1 MIENS
6 KKHKFKNLIQ
16 QKSTQANNNS
26 KVLTCPSCKKIF
38 TRFSRI
44 PYNLKCNHIIC
55 KECILNKGICS
66 IDKKIIDCDINDL
79 IINQTF
85 LDFIPTNSKKIFLC
99 KCKEPIK
106 YMCSFDNETF
116 CSNCLKNHKKNEH
129 STFVFYPKIQN
140 ILKDLENIKIH
151 SKEKLNEIDFQ
162 LDNLSD
168 LKINLIDKTKN
179 EFNKL
184 NENFEIL
191 IKKLKKIKE
200 NYENEIKN
208 SYFNQINKINNDK
221 EIISNNKKIL
231 NEIFEGIN
239 YLISKC
245 ENEDEI
251 IYDDL
256 IKNKNEIIQKWE
268 LSLKNSIYNY
278 NLYNNEHLK
287 IPSFKFNF
295 DSKLLN
301 EIIIDK
307 NINKKNLKI
316 NVDNNNNNNNN
327 YFLSRDST
335 NTNTKQDSCLSNQ
348 KKNFNYSEKKQNKLF
363 IVDTKSENKPVLI
376 NDNKNNSCNKS
387 IIYDNNNNNNN
398 KNIENNIIYNSNKLI
413 YRYKGIYI
421 NNKRNLNNIM
431 YDDFFTK

>member
-1 MIENS
+1 MTENS
-6 KKHKFKNLIQ
+6 KKNKLKNLFQ
-16 QKSTQANNNS
+16 LKSNLSNNNS

-38 TRFSRI
+38 TKFARI

-66 IDKKIIDCDINDL
+66 IDKKIIDCDIKDL
-79 IINQTF
+79 TINQTF
-85 LDFIPTNSKKIFLC
+85 LDFIPSKKVFLC
-99 KCKEPIK
+99 KCKETIK
-106 YMCSFDNETF
+106 FMCSFDNETF
-116 CSNCLKNHKKNEH
+116 CSNCLKNHENKEH
-129 STFVFYPKIQN
+129 STFVFYPKINN
-140 ILKDLENIKIH
+140 ILNDLENIKIH
-151 SKEKLNEIDFQ
+151 SKEKLNEIEIK

-268 LSLKNSIYNY
+268 LSLKNSVYNC
-278 NLYNNEHLK
+278 NLYNFEHLK

-295 DSKLLN
+295 DSNILN
-301 EIIIDK
+301 EIIMLKNDN
-307 NINKKNLKI
+307 NINRNNLK
-316 NVDNNNNNNNN
+316 NNIDNNNN
-327 YFLSRDST
+327 YFLSREST
-335 NTNTKQDSCLSNQ
+335 NAYTKQDSCLSNQ
-348 KKNFNYSEKKQNKLF
+348 KKNFNNSEKKQQNKLF
-363 IVDTKSENKPVLI
+363 FVDTKTENKPVLI
-376 NDNKNNSCNKS
+376 NNNNNKTL
-387 IIYDNNNNNNN
+387 IYDNNNKENNN
-398 KNIENNIIYNSNKLI
+398 IYNSNKLV

-421 NNKRNLNNIM
+421 NNKRNLNYVINE
-431 YDDFFTK
+431 DFFTK

>member
-1 MIENS
+1 MKI
-6 KKHKFKNLIQ
+6 KNIQ
-16 QKSTQANNNS
+16 
-26 KVLTCPSCKKIF
+26 LLF
-38 TRFSRI
+38 
-44 PYNLKCNHIIC
+44 
-55 KECILNKGICS
+55 
-66 IDKKIIDCDINDL
+66 
-79 IINQTF
+79 
-85 LDFIPTNSKKIFLC
+85 
-99 KCKEPIK
+99 
-106 YMCSFDNETF
+106 
-116 CSNCLKNHKKNEH
+116 
-129 STFVFYPKIQN
+129 FYPKINN
-140 ILKDLENIKIH
+140 ILNDLENIKIH
-151 SKEKLNEIDFQ
+151 SKEKLNEIEIQ

-268 LSLKNSIYNY
+268 LSLKNSVYNC
-278 NLYNNEHLK
+278 NLYNFEHLK

-295 DSKLLN
+295 DSNILN
-301 EIIIDK
+301 EIIMLKNDN
-307 NINKKNLKI
+307 NINRNNLK
-316 NVDNNNNNNNN
+316 NNIDNNNNN
-327 YFLSRDST
+327 YFLSREST
-335 NTNTKQDSCLSNQ
+335 NAYTKQDSCLSNQ
-348 KKNFNYSEKKQNKLF
+348 KKNFNNSEKKQQNKLF
-363 IVDTKSENKPVLI
+363 FVDTKTENKPVLI
-376 NDNKNNSCNKS
+376 NNNNNKTL
-387 IIYDNNNNNNN
+387 IDNNNNNNKEN
-398 KNIENNIIYNSNKLI
+398 NNIIYNSNKLV

-421 NNKRNLNNIM
+421 NNKRNLNNVINE
-431 YDDFFTK
+431 DFFTK

>member
-6 KKHKFKNLIQ
+6 KKNNFKNLIQ
-16 QKSTQANNNS
+16 LKINLSNNNS

-38 TRFSRI
+38 TKFARI

-55 KECILNKGICS
+55 KECIINKGICS
-66 IDKKIIDCDINDL
+66 IDKKIIDCDIKDL
-79 IINQTF
+79 TINQTF
-85 LDFIPTNSKKIFLC
+85 LDFIPNNSKKVFLC
-99 KCKEPIK
+99 KCKENIK
-106 YMCSFDNETF
+106 FMCSFDNETF
-116 CSNCLKNHKKNEH
+116 CSNCLKNHENKEH
-129 STFVFYPKIQN
+129 STFVFYPKINN
-140 ILKDLENIKIH
+140 ILNDLENIKIH
-151 SKEKLNEIDFQ
+151 SKEKLNEIEIK

-268 LSLKNSIYNY
+268 LSLKNSVYNC
-278 NLYNNEHLK
+278 NLYNFEHLK

-295 DSKLLN
+295 DSNILN
-301 EIIIDK
+301 EIIMLKNDN
-307 NINKKNLKI
+307 NINRNNLK
-316 NVDNNNNNNNN
+316 NNIDNNNN
-327 YFLSRDST
+327 YFLSREST
-335 NTNTKQDSCLSNQ
+335 NAYTKQDSCLSNQ
-348 KKNFNYSEKKQNKLF
+348 KKNFNNSEKKQQNKLF
-363 IVDTKSENKPVLI
+363 FVDTKTENKPVLI
-376 NDNKNNSCNKS
+376 N
-387 IIYDNNNNNNN
+387 NNNNNN
-398 KNIENNIIYNSNKLI
+398 KTLIFDNNNKENNNIYNSNKLV

-421 NNKRNLNNIM
+421 NNKRNLNYVINE
-431 YDDFFTK
+431 DFFTK